1 MLMTGF
7 RFVSQPVTVG
17 NTNLLDTGLSNAATI
32 EKCTFLES
40 GRSIVDVRSPY
51 APPRQQ
57 RGPTGPL
64 LLFYSAP
71 FTVDRKQFT
80 RQDTVHHHMP
90 WSEAH
95 GLS

>member
-51 APPRQQ
+51 APPRKK
-57 RGPTGPL
+57 TGYTR
-64 LLFYSAP
+64 LFVSV
-71 FTVDRKQFT
+71 F
-80 RQDTVHHHMP
+80 
-90 WSEAH
+90 
-95 GLS
+95 